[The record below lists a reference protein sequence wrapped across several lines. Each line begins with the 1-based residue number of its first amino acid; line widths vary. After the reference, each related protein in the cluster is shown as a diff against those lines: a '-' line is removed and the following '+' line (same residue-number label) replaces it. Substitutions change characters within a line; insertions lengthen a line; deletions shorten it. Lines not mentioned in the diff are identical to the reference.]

1 MPMTIEQAAD
11 KWKVS
16 VNAIMGYIQKGY
28 INGITAERNM
38 LFLPDIPKP
47 HIVRNGYIKDKG
59 KQYSHILKAYHYSEY
74 IDQYLLGISKEEFE
88 FMLTQLEGA
97 GYLAVMKSTEPT
109 DSFFRYHITVKGTK
123 GMNSKN
129 FRDLN
134 LNFSPSINAG
144 LVNANVNAGINL

>member
-1 MPMTIEQAAD
+1 MPMTIDQAAA

-16 VNAIMGYIQKGY
+16 ANAILSYIQKGY
-28 INGITAERNM
+28 INGITVERNT

-47 HIVRNGYIKDKG
+47 HIVRNGYIKDKR

-97 GYLAVMKSTEPT
+97 GYLAVMNRTLPT
-109 DSFFRYHITVKGTK
+109 DSFFKYNITIKGTK

-134 LNFSPSINAG
+134 LNFSPSFSTG
-144 LVNANVNAGINL
+144 FVNANVNAGMNL